1 MQGKLLQNILEE
13 IVEALSSSL
22 SGPAFLKVL
31 AHDLRWQIL
40 RELSRSD
47 YRGLE
52 LVERLKQPQNLI
64 SYHLRLLATH
74 HLVSE
79 RRSAADGRDIYY
91 SLNLDVLRERYAAT
105 ATILHP
111 VLGSFSSPK
120 PEEEPIRIHR
130 PVRVLFLCTENS
142 ARSQMAEG
150 LLRHLAGEMIEVC
163 SAGSEPS
170 QVHPY
175 AVQVLAQMGVDISHA
190 TSKHFDVFRAQTFDA
205 VITVCDRMR
214 ECCPTFPGEDEPIHW
229 SLPDPVALDV
239 ASEQE
244 RYAAFE
250 QIAQQLLTRLR
261 HLLARLAYAQERQE
275 HTASRRA

>member
-1 MQGKLLQNILEE
+1 M
-13 IVEALSSSL
+13 EALPSDL
-22 SGPAFLKVL
+22 SGPEFLKLL

-40 RELSRSD
+40 QLLARSD

-52 LVERLKQPQNLI
+52 MVQRLKQPQNLI
-64 SYHLRLLATH
+64 SYHLRMLATH

-91 SLNLDVLRERYAAT
+91 SLNLDLLRERYAAT

-111 VLGSFSSPK
+111 ALGGFSSSSQ
-120 PEEEPIRIHR
+120 EGQPIPLHA

-150 LLRHLAGEMIEVC
+150 LLRHLTGGTIEVA

-170 QVHPY
+170 TVHPY
-175 AVQVLAQMGVDISHA
+175 AVQVLAQMGIDISQHH
-190 TSKHFDVFRAQTFDA
+190 SKHLDAFRDQAFDA

-214 ECCPTFPGEDEPIHW
+214 ECCPTFPGEREPIHW
-229 SLPDPVALDV
+229 SLPDPVALEGV
-239 ASEQE
+239 SEHE
-244 RYAAFE
+244 RYAEFE
-250 QIAQQLLTRLR
+250 RIAQQLLTRLR
-261 HLLARLAYAQERQE
+261 HFLTFLAYEQERSAQ
-275 HTASRRA
+275 TA

>member
-1 MQGKLLQNILEE
+1 LLQNILEE
-13 IVEALSSSL
+13 NVEVLPSSL
-22 SGPAFLKVL
+22 SGPAFLKIL

-52 LVERLKQPQNLI
+52 LVERLQQPQNLI

-105 ATILHP
+105 ATMLHP
-111 VLGSFSSPK
+111 VVGNFSASK
-120 PEEEPIRIHR
+120 PEGGLIQLHK

-175 AVQVLAQMGVDISHA
+175 AVQVLARMGIDISHA
-190 TSKHFDVFRAQTFDA
+190 TSKHLDVFLDQTFDV

-214 ECCPTFPGEDEPIHW
+214 ECCPAFPGKDEPIHW
-229 SLPDPVALDV
+229 SLPDPVSLDV

-261 HLLARLAYAQERQE
+261 HLLARLAYAQRHQKQ
-275 HTASRRA
+275 TA

>member
-1 MQGKLLQNILEE
+1 METHP
-13 IVEALSSSL
+13 SSL

-40 RELSRSD
+40 RLLARSD

-91 SLNLDVLRERYAAT
+91 SLNLDLLRERYAAT

-111 VLGSFSSPK
+111 VVGGFFSSK
-120 PEEEPIRIHR
+120 LEENPIRLHR

-170 QVHPY
+170 QVHQY
-175 AVQVLAQMGVDISHA
+175 AVQVLAQMGIDISYA
-190 TSKHFDVFRAQTFDA
+190 TAKHLDVFRDQTFDA

-261 HLLARLAYAQERQE
+261 HFLARLAYAQEEQE
-275 HTASRRA
+275 QTA

>member
-1 MQGKLLQNILEE
+1 M
-13 IVEALSSSL
+13 EALLASA
-22 SGPAFLKVL
+22 SGPAFLKLL

-40 RELSRSD
+40 QELARSD

-64 SYHLRLLATH
+64 SYHLRMLATH
-74 HLVSE
+74 QLVSE

-91 SLNLDVLRERYAAT
+91 SLNLDVLRERYTAT

-111 VLGSFSSPK
+111 AIGSFSSSQSEARPVQF
-120 PEEEPIRIHR
+120 HR

-150 LLRHLAGEMIEVC
+150 LLRHLAGELVEVC

-175 AVQVLAQMGVDISHA
+175 AVQVLAQMGIDISHA
-190 TSKHFDVFRAQTFDA
+190 TSKHLEVFADQLFDA

-214 ECCPTFPGEDEPIHW
+214 ECCPTFPGEEEPIHW

-250 QIAQQLLTRLR
+250 QIAQHLLARLR
-261 HLLARLAYAQERQE
+261 HLLARFAYAQECEERSSPLE
-275 HTASRRA
+275 